1 MSASGEP
8 RSIIRLMVASKWT
21 AVAELIH
28 VSTNAYYTS
37 HGMSAIFE
45 EGPEKTTRLF
55 CEVYETLDPGCCLVA
70 EHPDTGRLMGSCF
83 YHPRETHYSLGIMNV
98 HPSYFGKG
106 VARHLLTAITDCA
119 DADEKPTR
127 LVSSA
132 LNIDSFSLY
141 SRAGFVPHTTF
152 QDLLVTVPP
161 EGVNA
166 ASLEPPVR
174 DATLDDLDSIV
185 SLEQDVAGISRT
197 RDWAYLIQN
206 QLGVWRVSVSAN
218 RDGQLMG
225 VLASIGHPGSRIV
238 GPGAM
243 RNEAAAIALAAAQL
257 NYHVGQTVLIL
268 VPVLSR
274 GLLETVYSWGGRNCE
289 IHFVQCRGAYTS
301 IDRIVIPSFMPET
314 A

>member
-1 MSASGEP
+1 VSASVEP
-8 RSIIRLMVASKWT
+8 RPIIRPMVASEWS

-37 HGMSAIFE
+37 HGMSAIFAGE
-45 EGPEKTTRLF
+45 PEKTTRLF
-55 CEVYETLDPGCCLVA
+55 CEVYETLYPGCCLVA
-70 EHPDTGRLMGSCF
+70 EHSGTGRLMGSCF

-98 HPSYFGKG
+98 HPNYFGKG
-106 VARHLLTAITDCA
+106 VARHLLTAITDRA
-119 DADEKPTR
+119 DADAKPTR

-141 SRAGFVPHTTF
+141 SRAGFEPHTTF
-152 QDLLVTVPP
+152 QDILITVPA

-166 ASLEPPVR
+166 SSEALVR
-174 DATLDDLDSIV
+174 DATLEDLESIV
-185 SLEQDVAGISRT
+185 SLELKVAGIRRA
-197 RDWAYLIQN
+197 RDWAYFIQN
-206 QLGVWRVSVSAN
+206 QLDVWRVSVSDD
-218 RDGQLMG
+218 REGKLIG

-238 GPGAM
+238 GPGVM
-243 RNEAAAIALAAAQL
+243 RNETAAIALAAAQL
-257 NYHVGQTVLIL
+257 NHHRGRTVLML

-289 IHFVQCRGAYTS
+289 IHFAQCRGAYS
-301 IDRIVIPSFMPET
+301 AIDGIVMPSFMLET